1 MNQEPETKILENYE
15 PTLEEAQRVV
25 GGYVEMVYLDG
36 GDQLLVNEEGVI
48 KNLPPNPSATAIAG
62 KPIVGNAIVLKG
74 HARWK

>member
-25 GGYVEMVYLDG
+25 GGYVEMVYLNG

-48 KNLPPNPSATAIAG
+48 KNLPQNPSATAIAG